1 MIEGY
6 IKVLQYWTHVTE
18 SFVDFGPCIDSWKF
32 EDQPSLLKKIG
43 SNQIF
48 KIRFNTK
55 KNSLY
60 KLTRNV
66 TIVMFQNSTAKFQRN
81 DLMIYSL
88 CTKWIKLHHVRF
100 YFRKSNSCTC
110 NSHWIFWNSYWFSTE
125 NIMFM

>member
-18 SFVDFGPCIDSWKF
+18 SFVDFGPLIDSWKF

-48 KIRFNTK
+48 KIRLNTL

-81 DLMIYSL
+81 DLVIY
-88 CTKWIKLHHVRF
+88 
-100 YFRKSNSCTC
+100 Y
-110 NSHWIFWNSYWFSTE
+110 
-125 NIMFM
+125 IMHKMN